1 MPSTTAGTVASASEP
16 TAGPSTDLLR
26 FLETSAATDRTCKT
40 HEAVRFELMAA
51 LLRADRQ
58 PKADSSVVD
67 VSCTTEHAHF
77 LYEVLGAGLS
87 AYADLRSG
95 AVRLREVNHTLPTV
109 ADRLYLVLSQPP
121 AEDWSPATVHDV
133 FGVQVLWR
141 TPQGWG
147 GQDNATALG
156 LDPGQG

>member
-1 MPSTTAGTVASASEP
+1 MPSTTTGTVAP

-26 FLETSAATDRTCKT
+26 FLESSTAADRTCKT

-58 PKADSSVVD
+58 PKADSPVVD
-67 VSCTTEHAHF
+67 VSCTTEHGRF

-87 AYADLRSG
+87 TYTDLRSG
-95 AVRLREVNHTLPTV
+95 AARLHEVNHTLPTA

-121 AEDWSPATVHDV
+121 AENWSAATVHDV
-133 FGVQVLWR
+133 FGVHVLWR

-147 GQDNATALG
+147 GQDTETALG
-156 LDPGQG
+156 LDPDQA